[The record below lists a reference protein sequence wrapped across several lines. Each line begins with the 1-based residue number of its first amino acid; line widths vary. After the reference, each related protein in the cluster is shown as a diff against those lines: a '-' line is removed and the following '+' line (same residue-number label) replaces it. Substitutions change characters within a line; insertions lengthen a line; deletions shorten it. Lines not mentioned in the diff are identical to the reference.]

1 MEKKTILAFDLST
14 ACVGVVAG
22 IVDGKVPLVVK
33 SCPIIPPAYSPEVLG
48 YKKSKKKLPTPKSGE
63 FLNTYYKA
71 GEVSITK
78 QEKKKRDAE
87 VRAKKDIYVLDYIGK
102 QISNIITTI
111 KPNVI
116 VVEKNEIFNGVLTS
130 VLLGKVM
137 GVLLGIA
144 AANNIPVFDFKV
156 KVVRGILPV
165 VDIVKNYAQTL
176 TKEQADKIPDM
187 TKRALRVHMEALYG
201 KHGLSCKTDD
211 ESDACVVWHYY
222 YETFIKNNFTGR
234 V

>member
-1 MEKKTILAFDLST
+1 MSKKTILAFDLST

-22 IVDGKVPLVVK
+22 VISGKVPLVVK
-33 SCPIIPPAYSPEVLG
+33 SCPIIPPAYSPEELG

-63 FLNTYYKA
+63 FLNTYYRA
-71 GEVSITK
+71 GETVITK
-78 QEKKKRDAE
+78 QEKKRRDAE

-111 KPNVI
+111 NPDII

-137 GVLLGIA
+137 GVLLGISA
-144 AANNIPVFDFKV
+144 SNNIPVLDFKV
-156 KVVRGILPV
+156 KLVRSILPV
-165 VDIVKNYAQTL
+165 NSIVKTYTETL
-176 TKEQADKIPDM
+176 TKEQVKEIPDM
-187 TKRALRVHMEALYG
+187 TKRALRVHMESIYG
-201 KHGLSCKTDD
+201 KYGLSCNTDD

-222 YETFIKNNFTGR
+222 FETHIKNR
-234 V
+234 K